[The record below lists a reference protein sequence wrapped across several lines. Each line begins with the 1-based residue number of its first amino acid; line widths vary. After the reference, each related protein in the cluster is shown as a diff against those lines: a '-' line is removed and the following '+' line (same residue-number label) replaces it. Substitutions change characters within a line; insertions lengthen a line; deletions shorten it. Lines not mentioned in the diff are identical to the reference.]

1 MFFFFFIPEMKGLT
15 LEEIDECFE
24 HKVPLRK
31 FKQYQALSAVR
42 AAEIVTG
49 EKSVATVEVQE
60 NA

>member
-1 MFFFFFIPEMKGLT
+1 MKGLT

-24 HKVPLRK
+24 NKVPLRK
-31 FKQYQALSAVR
+31 FKGYHAMSAVR

-49 EKSVATVEVQE
+49 EKSEATVEVHE

>member
-1 MFFFFFIPEMKGLT
+1 MKGLT

-24 HKVPLRK
+24 HKIALRK

-49 EKSVATVEVQE
+49 EKSVATVEMQE